1 MAGIASIENGKKGGR
16 PKGSKATHTI
26 QAEAAKAQLIQAY
39 LDNIVPINQAL
50 VDKAK
55 AGDIQ
60 AIRELH
66 ERVFGKVTQPIG
78 GDKDNPIVIQDET
91 SKDKANKLVKDY

>member
-1 MAGIASIENGKKGGR
+1 MAGITSIENGKKGGR
-16 PKGSKATHTI
+16 PRGSKATHTI
-26 QAEAAKAQLIQAY
+26 LAEQAKAQLIKAY

-78 GDKDNPIVIQDET
+78 NDG
-91 SKDKANKLVKDY
+91 NKPFKIEGNVVKFI